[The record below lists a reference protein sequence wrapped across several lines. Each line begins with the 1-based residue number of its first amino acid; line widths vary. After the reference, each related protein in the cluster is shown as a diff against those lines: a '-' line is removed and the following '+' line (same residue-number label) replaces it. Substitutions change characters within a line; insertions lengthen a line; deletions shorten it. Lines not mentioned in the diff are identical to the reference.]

1 MAGTSAAGTVTT
13 STAQNIN
20 VTSPEIVGQV
30 GVVAVE
36 PDTNVEPTGVVGTGQ
51 IGFALV
57 WSLIDDA
64 QTPNW
69 GNITDTQTPSWSE
82 VSDSQT
88 PDWEEV
94 A

>member
-1 MAGTSAAGTVTT
+1 M
-13 STAQNIN
+13 
-20 VTSPEIVGQV
+20 

-36 PDTNVEPTGVVGTGQ
+36 PDTNVSPVGVSGTGQ

-64 QTPNW
+64 QTPDW
-69 GNITDTQTPSWSE
+69 SSISDSQTPSWSE